1 MKERLER
8 LMHDLGLNQLEFA
21 QKCGISRSTL
31 ATMGDTLSATN
42 IRKILLIYDNLDAR
56 WLITGQGDM
65 WMTPNHEHIVTDV
78 NPAEVTFLRE
88 LVKSQ
93 QETIRLLVEKRA
105 GNSQSIQL

>member
-8 LMHDLGLNQLEFA
+8 LMRNLGMNQLQFA
-21 QKCGISRSTL
+21 TKCGIPNATL
-31 ATMGDTLSATN
+31 SDMGNTLSAIN
-42 IRKILLIYDNLDAR
+42 IRKVLLAFDDLDAR

-65 WMTPNHEHIVTDV
+65 WMTPNHEHVITEV

>member
-1 MKERLER
+1 MGVWG
-8 LMHDLGLNQLEFA
+8 GL
-21 QKCGISRSTL
+21 
-31 ATMGDTLSATN
+31 TN
-42 IRKILLIYDNLDAR
+42 SCEKKKS
-56 WLITGQGDM
+56 GQGEM
-65 WMTPNHEHIVTDV
+65 WMAPNHEHIITEV